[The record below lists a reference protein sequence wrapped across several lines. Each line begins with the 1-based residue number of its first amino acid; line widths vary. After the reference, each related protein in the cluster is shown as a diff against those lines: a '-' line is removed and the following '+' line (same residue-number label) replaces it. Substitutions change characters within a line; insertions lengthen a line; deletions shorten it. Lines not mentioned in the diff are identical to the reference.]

1 MKYFY
6 LKSRLVILCLFIISA
21 VYAESNLDGLDI
33 KSDNRYCGRK
43 LFASMKFFCQPHI
56 KEMVNSGYFEPL
68 DLKTTNLQ
76 STDKADKENPP
87 LKGLIHDCCK
97 NQCSISTLIKYC
109 RL

>member
-6 LKSRLVILCLFIISA
+6 SKSRLVILCLFIISA